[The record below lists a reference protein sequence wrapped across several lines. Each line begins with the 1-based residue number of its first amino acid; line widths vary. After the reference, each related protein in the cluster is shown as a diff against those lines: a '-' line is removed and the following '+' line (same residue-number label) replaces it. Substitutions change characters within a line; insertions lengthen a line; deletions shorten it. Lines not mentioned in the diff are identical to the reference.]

1 MTASIRRRTPSDQ
14 HLDAVAQGLEALR
27 GDLGLLEHWATDL
40 AARLVAGGR
49 LLAAGNGGSAAHAQ
63 HLTAELVGR
72 FRTERQPLSAIALHA
87 ETSTLTALVNDYG
100 IDAMFERQVVAHGR
114 PGDVLLLLSTSGN
127 STNLVTAA
135 HAARRGGLTV
145 RALTGA
151 GPNRLAAAADEV
163 VTVASSDAAVVQ
175 DVHQVAVHL
184 LCAQID
190 VSLAP
195 GNVA

>member
-1 MTASIRRRTPSDQ
+1 
-14 HLDAVAQGLEALR
+14 V
-27 GDLGLLEHWATDL
+27 
-40 AARLVAGGR
+40 
-49 LLAAGNGGSAAHAQ
+49 GNGGSAAHAQ